1 LGGFDVAV
9 RGHPV
14 AVSDGFTGDL
24 RTIARQH
31 VSATLGVVV
40 GRRSSYLSQQSLGG
54 QSDQEAERQTA
65 KGAAVGL
72 LTTPVRNRRC
82 SDHCVLRTSHL
93 AVGGSHGRQL
103 ITVEPGRHMASRPVR
118 VLKTVCTSSAGGSLQ
133 APE

>member
-1 LGGFDVAV
+1 MLLGRCLVVEEHPEGGAAIFGDGALAVLRDVQALGGFDVAV

-72 LTTPVRNRRC
+72 LTTPVRT
-82 SDHCVLRTSHL
+82 DDART
-93 AVGGSHGRQL
+93 
-103 ITVEPGRHMASRPVR
+103 IAS
-118 VLKTVCTSSAGGSLQ
+118 
-133 APE
+133 